1 MFRFFKKT
9 RELILSEQ
17 KSILSSALI
26 ISFMYAISRILGFIR
41 YRIFAYYFTKEQLDV
56 FFASFRLPDTIF
68 EILVLGALSYS
79 FVPIFIK
86 WKAGLK
92 RFSETLSS
100 LINFIFLTLLIIS
113 LFLIAIADKLVPIL
127 TPGFSSET
135 QKQIVFFTK
144 LLLLFQVPFLTL
156 GNILQFIAQAE
167 RYFLIIPFAPLLY
180 NLAIIIFTLI
190 FGPHY
195 SIFAPILGALVG
207 SFLFFLSQT
216 LILLK
221 SSFKYSFRLKFSSKF
236 KEFFSLSFSRMLTLI
251 TKQIEAVVELALASL
266 LGVGAYTSLYLAQ
279 RLQFLPVS
287 LIGQSIA
294 QASYP
299 YITELSENKKN
310 DVLSSLFKNN
320 LQMILFLTI
329 PISAFFIFA
338 RTPLVRLFF
347 GGPKF
352 DWEATVTTAY
362 TLSFF
367 ALAVP
372 FHSIFY
378 LLTRTFF
385 SLFDA
390 KKPLIINSL
399 STLINLLLN
408 LYFVFVVKTP
418 VWYMALAFSL
428 SITLNSL
435 LLLYFLNLKIK
446 IINKDLII
454 NFLKIIFATFLS
466 SFLSYYFMRLL
477 DGLFIETT
485 TTLSLI
491 LLLSSTSFVFIS
503 LYLIFSW
510 LFEIK
515 EFYAI
520 PKLIFKIEEYRKKII
535 HFYTEVE

>member
-9 RELILSEQ
+9 QDLILSKQ

-26 ISFMYAISRILGFIR
+26 ISSMYAISRILGFVR
-41 YRIFAYYFTKEQLDV
+41 YRIFSYYFTKEELDI

-68 EILVLGALSYS
+68 EVLVLGALSYS
-79 FVPIFIK
+79 FIPIFIK

-100 LINFIFLTLLIIS
+100 LINFFFIFLMLVSLLTLLT
-113 LFLIAIADKLVPIL
+113 ADKIVPLL
-127 TPGFSSET
+127 TPGYSAEA
-135 QKQIVFFTK
+135 QKQIIFFTK
-144 LLLLFQVPFLTL
+144 LLILFQVPFLTL

-167 RYFLIIPFAPLLY
+167 KNFLIITLAPFFY
-180 NLAIIIFTLI
+180 NLSIILSTLI
-190 FGPHY
+190 FAPSY
-195 SIFAPILGALVG
+195 KIMAPIIGALIG

-221 SSFKYSFRLKFSSKF
+221 TSFKYSLSLKFTSKF
-236 KEFFSLSFSRMLTLI
+236 KEFFSLSFSRVLTLI
-251 TKQIEAVVELALASL
+251 VKQIEASAELALASL
-266 LGVGAYTSLYLAQ
+266 IGSGAYTSLFLAQ
-279 RLQFLPVS
+279 RLQFFPVS
-287 LIGQSIA
+287 LIGQA
-294 QASYP
+294 LGQAAYP
-299 YITELSENKKN
+299 YLTELSENDKKSQ
-310 DVLSSLFKNN
+310 LSSLLKNN
-320 LQMILFLTI
+320 LQMILFLTL
-329 PISAFFIFA
+329 PIASFFIFA

-352 DWEATVTTAY
+352 DWQATVSTAY

-367 ALAVP
+367 ALAIP

-385 SLFDA
+385 SCFEA
-390 KKPLIINSL
+390 KTPLVLNSL
-399 STLINLLLN
+399 STLTNLLLN
-408 LYFVFVVKTP
+408 LYFVLILKAP
-418 VWYMALAFSL
+418 IWYLALAFSI
-428 SITLNSL
+428 SILLNVAL
-435 LLLYFLNLKIK
+435 LFLFLNKKVKILEKKFFFNLLKIA
-446 IINKDLII
+446 L
-454 NFLKIIFATFLS
+454 ATLLAS
-466 SFLSYYFMRLL
+466 LTSYNFMRFL

-491 LLLSSTSFVFIS
+491 ILLGLTLLFFLT
-503 LYLIFSW
+503 LYFLLSW

-520 PKLIFKIEEYRKKII
+520 PKLIFKIEEYRKKIV